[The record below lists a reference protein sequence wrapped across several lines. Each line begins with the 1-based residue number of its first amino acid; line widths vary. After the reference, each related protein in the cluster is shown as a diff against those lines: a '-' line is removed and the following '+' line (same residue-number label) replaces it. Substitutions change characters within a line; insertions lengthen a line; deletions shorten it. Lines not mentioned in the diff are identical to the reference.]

1 MQIDNKRVVSINF
14 TGEASI
20 KGKQV
25 EVLANYVFRT
35 GNWDVTYGDRA
46 ELIGAAFG
54 DCVEKDIEK
63 AVIESIVQAGFRAL
77 AIAELERKVRD
88 EV

>member
-14 TGEASI
+14 TVEVTV
-20 KGKQV
+20 KGKKV

-35 GNWDVTYGDRA
+35 GNWDVTYGDGAWPFGA
-46 ELIGAAFG
+46 EFG

-63 AVIESIVQAGFRAL
+63 AVVESIVQAGFRAL
-77 AIAELERKVRD
+77 AIMELERK
-88 EV
+88 